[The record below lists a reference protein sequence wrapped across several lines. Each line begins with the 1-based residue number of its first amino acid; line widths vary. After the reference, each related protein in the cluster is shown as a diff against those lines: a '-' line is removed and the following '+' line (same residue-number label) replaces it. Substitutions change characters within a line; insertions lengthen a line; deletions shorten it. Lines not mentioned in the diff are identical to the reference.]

1 MAVPLFIHNHTFRTF
16 SLVHRDKLIEWIWKI
31 CLVVKM
37 RYVLKYTWRTNHG
50 TSPYKNS
57 QKNISTAVQKKG
69 WIVYRCQF
77 WQLYMHK
84 HTWHCTTLNITGPI
98 RSRLPLLELTMRS
111 IYTERQKEKKTSHQ
125 LQSSWIPIFQF
136 KQTKCCCS
144 PMATTAVPL
153 VKPLSDSWP
162 INWKLQRC
170 PLNMKKKWRYRLS
183 PMFISC
189 RASIASAMAAETY
202 KNQLGNR
209 TSHTTVK
216 GYIVY
221 IYGNCLLWRP

>member
-111 IYTERQKEKKTSHQ
+111 IYTERQKEKKNITSTSIQ
-125 LQSSWIPIFQF
+125 LNPNFSIQTDQVLLLTNGNNGGSSGETTIRF
-136 KQTKCCCS
+136 
-144 PMATTAVPL
+144 MA
-153 VKPLSDSWP
+153 
-162 INWKLQRC
+162 
-170 PLNMKKKWRYRLS
+170 Y
-183 PMFISC
+183 
-189 RASIASAMAAETY
+189 
-202 KNQLGNR
+202 
-209 TSHTTVK
+209 
-216 GYIVY
+216 
-221 IYGNCLLWRP
+221 